1 MRVRAAP
8 ATGDDGMK
16 GLVFTT
22 FYDYC
27 ETTYGADFLDE
38 VIESAQLPHGGSYTS
53 VGTYPFS
60 EMTSLMTALVDKSGG
75 EFKPT
80 LEAFGAHC
88 FATWVKRWPGQFNGK
103 CLFDVLASVDEFH
116 EQQVRK
122 LYPDA
127 ELPSFKVEARTADRL
142 VLGYHSCKPLSDL
155 AVGVIRGAAAYL
167 DEAVQIRSLNA
178 QGKGGN
184 YVRIEIDRLS

>member
-1 MRVRAAP
+1 MPGAAEP
-8 ATGDDGMK
+8 SVVK

-38 VIESAQLPHGGSYTS
+38 VIADARLPHRGGYTS

-60 EMTSLMTALVDKSGG
+60 EMISLITALVAKSGVDL
-75 EFKPT
+75 KPT

-88 FATWVKRWPGQFNGK
+88 FATWVKNWPAQFDGK
-103 CLFDVLASVDEFH
+103 CLFDVLASVDDFH

-127 ELPSFKVEARTADRL
+127 ELPSFKVETRSPDRL
-142 VLGYHSCKPLSDL
+142 VLGYHSCKPLADL
-155 AVGVIRGAAAYL
+155 AVGVIRGAAGYL
-167 DEAVQIRSLNA
+167 HEPVRINSRNA
-178 QGKGGN
+178 KGDGGN
-184 YVRIEIDRLS
+184 YVRIEIDRLD